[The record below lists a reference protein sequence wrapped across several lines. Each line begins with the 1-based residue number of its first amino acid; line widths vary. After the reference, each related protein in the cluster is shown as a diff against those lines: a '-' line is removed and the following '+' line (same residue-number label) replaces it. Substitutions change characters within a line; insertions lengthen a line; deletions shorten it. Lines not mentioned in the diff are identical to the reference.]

1 LNLLI
6 TCARHF
12 EFETQNEIRTILEEL
27 GDEHPNIVVTRLS
40 GILKVETTIEPFQ
53 VVKKIKNMIITEP
66 WSIRYCLRVIP
77 IQVIT
82 DTNLESIS
90 TKVNSLIGRIKKDQ
104 TYRITVEKRNSN
116 ISSDKIISKIANN
129 IQNKVSLEESD
140 WIVLIEILGNEAGVA
155 VLKAEDILSVQKAK
169 RALSD

>member
-1 LNLLI
+1 MNLLI

-27 GDEHPNIVVTRLS
+27 GDEHPNILVTRLS

-90 TKVNSLIGRIKKDQ
+90 SKVNSLIGCIKKDQ
-104 TYRITVEKRNSN
+104 TYRITVEKRSSN
-116 ISSDKIISKIANN
+116 ISSDEIISKIASN

-140 WIVLIEILGNEAGVA
+140 WIVLIEILGSEAGIA
-155 VLKAEDILSVQKAK
+155 VLKAEDILSVQKTK